1 LWLGELTGASSDNS
15 LQLFFVAMTYGEV
28 RFWLWKSLEIS
39 GQQWRGERYDD
50 TISHTGLLQSKKMR
64 KIYLK
69 DTAKNE

>member
-1 LWLGELTGASSDNS
+1 
-15 LQLFFVAMTYGEV
+15 MTYGEV